1 MARVDFTPNLAR
13 QTTIASREVPAET
26 VREALEAL
34 FGEFPAARGY
44 VLDDQGTTR
53 QHVAVFVNGE
63 PVKDRI
69 GLSDPVDGHSVVFV
83 MQALS
88 GG

>member
-13 QTTIASREVPAET
+13 QTMIASREVPAET
-26 VREALEAL
+26 VREALETL
-34 FGEFPAARGY
+34 FREFPVARGY
-44 VLDDQGTTR
+44 VFDDQGTTR
-53 QHVAVFVNGE
+53 QHVAIFVDGE
-63 PVKDRI
+63 AVKDRI
-69 GLSDPVDGHSVVFV
+69 GLTDPVEETSVIFV